1 MSDLINR
8 IGRFKISRDLI
19 RGDNNEDL
27 LKLFAKTIIMRAEYK
42 FSKDVIEYTAL
53 SPLFR
58 VKEASE
64 AIPEYK
70 VECKSIYS
78 DGKIVDIEIIAD
90 EIKKY
95 DQAWINH

>member
-8 IGRFKISRDLI
+8 VGKFKIHRDLI

-42 FSKDVIEYTAL
+42 YTKDVIEYTAL

-58 VKEASE
+58 IKDAAET
-64 AIPEYK
+64 IPEYN
-70 VECKSIYS
+70 VECKSVYS
-78 DGKIVDIEIIAD
+78 DDENVDIEIIAE
-90 EIKKY
+90 EIK
-95 DQAWINH
+95 QRFNA

>member
-8 IGRFKISRDLI
+8 IGKFKLQMDLI

-42 FSKDVIEYTAL
+42 YTKDVIEYTAL

-58 VKEASE
+58 VKEAAE
-64 AIPEYK
+64 TIPEYR

-78 DGKIVDIEIIAD
+78 DGGNVDIEIIAE
-90 EIKKY
+90 EIK
-95 DQAWINH
+95 QCLNA